1 MGIIKSSGAY
11 TQEAA
16 GTVKIFLM
24 SLNSTYNEVVE
35 GASTPEK
42 DF

>member
-1 MGIIKSSGAY
+1 MELYKSTGTF